1 MLNPAKCVWLCF
13 HWKFSPNGNVSIS
26 TPPTNTPLIQTTLWD
41 QPPYPIRRLQ
51 PNEAHRYLGIYLTTD
66 GNYKQELLTYIK
78 RNQTYVTLLTN
89 CPFPQ
94 REVHVIYKQ
103 CYLPTVGYPLPAT
116 VIPPE
121 KLNKNQRAATTV
133 FLTKMGFP
141 RSFPRAIAYAS
152 KDRGGIGLHLCGTD
166 QGLHKVLQLIK
177 HTRTRT
183 SIGQVYNIVTQH
195 YQLMAGLSHLILQ
208 DTRPIPWST
217 ALWYDNLC
225 QFLHSIQGQ
234 IIIQN
239 PWIPTRR

>member
-1 MLNPAKCVWLCF
+1 
-13 HWKFSPNGNVSIS
+13 
-26 TPPTNTPLIQTTLWD
+26 
-41 QPPYPIRRLQ
+41 
-51 PNEAHRYLGIYLTTD
+51 
-66 GNYKQELLTYIK
+66 
-78 RNQTYVTLLTN
+78 
-89 CPFPQ
+89 
-94 REVHVIYKQ
+94 
-103 CYLPTVGYPLPAT
+103 
-116 VIPPE
+116 
-121 KLNKNQRAATTV
+121 
-133 FLTKMGFP
+133 MGFP

-217 ALWYDNLC
+217 ALWYDNLH

-239 PWIPTRR
+239 PWIPTQQRKNDRHIMDDILGLKLSRQHTSSYKASDYSSEYQCYWKSCTTQDSRCSQLQLRDPTRDIGTTTLSTIPVHSNGRNKLFLDQPHGKDGAK